1 VSVDV
6 ASGSTSS
13 TPTGAE
19 HELVE
24 RPLLTELSDPTPD
37 TVVVGRIGRPH
48 GVRGLATVEVRTD
61 DPDLRFAPGEV
72 LITDPAA
79 RGPLTIVDKR
89 WHSGTLL
96 LQLAGPSGDVYATRE
111 AVDELRNTLLL
122 VPVADLP
129 EIEDPDSFY
138 DHQLVGLTVRLTDD
152 TVLGEVA
159 AVRHE
164 AQDLLVV
171 RRPDAPEALIPFVSA
186 IVPTVDLAG
195 GFLVVDPP
203 EGLLEL

>member
-1 VSVDV
+1 MP
-6 ASGSTSS
+6 G
-13 TPTGAE
+13 TP
-19 HELVE
+19 H
-24 RPLLTELSDPTPD
+24 DDD

-61 DPDLRFAPGEV
+61 DPDARFAPGTV
-72 LITDPAA
+72 LLTDPAR
-79 RGPLTIVDKR
+79 RGPLTVVDKR

-96 LQLAGPSGDVYATRE
+96 LQLAATSGEVYASRE
-111 AVDELRNTLLL
+111 DVDGLRNTLLL

-138 DHQLVGLTVRLTDD
+138 DHQLVGLAARLPDGTA
-152 TVLGEVA
+152 VGEVA

-164 AQDLLVV
+164 AQDLLVL
-171 RRPDAPEALIPFVSA
+171 RRPDAPDALIPFVSA

-195 GFLVVDPP
+195 GFVVVDPP
-203 EGLLEL
+203 EGLLDL

>member
-1 VSVDV
+1 LS
-6 ASGSTSS
+6 
-13 TPTGAE
+13 E
-19 HELVE
+19 H
-24 RPLLTELSDPTPD
+24 PFD

-61 DPDLRFAPGEV
+61 DPDLRFAPGAV
-72 LITDPAA
+72 LVTDPPA

-96 LQLAGPSGDVYATRE
+96 LQLAAPTGETYGTRE
-111 AVDELRNTLLL
+111 AVDALRNTLLL

-129 EIEDPDSFY
+129 EIEDPDSYY
-138 DHQLVGLTVRLTDD
+138 DHQLVGLTARLTDGS
-152 TVLGEVA
+152 VLGEVT

-171 RRPDAPEALIPFVSA
+171 RRSDAPEALIPFVSA
-186 IVPTVDLAG
+186 IVPTVDVAG